1 MIMNNIFH
9 FTFALAAALMSGPG
23 AVSAYTSDYDRGYSE
38 GQQKAKNIW
47 KNKDG
52 GNCAY
57 ISKFEDQVDDFIRT
71 HYWYRS
77 SDYYATQSF
86 DKGAQSGMKRV
97 LQQYQTQ
104 CHNDHHDNDN
114 VNVDTGMCSGLG
126 KDAASE
132 IAEKYA
138 EDHCPNYSR
147 PVTSIF
153 QKKYKEECFE
163 IGLDDC
169 KGAINDEVYLYCGR
183 YIDDYSVLKGLKF
196 KCGYKVSGYIDDS
209 LH

>member
-1 MIMNNIFH
+1 MMNKIFNL
-9 FTFALAAALMSGPG
+9 TFALASALMSSPV
-23 AVSAYTSDYDRGYSE
+23 AVSAYTSDDYDRGFAQ
-38 GQQKAKNIW
+38 GQQAAQNIW
-47 KNKDG
+47 NHKDG
-52 GNCAY
+52 GNCAHISDLEYQVKDY
-57 ISKFEDQVDDFIRT
+57 IQT
-71 HYWYRS
+71 HYWWHS
-77 SDYYATQSF
+77 SDSPYTKSF
-86 DKGAQSGMKRV
+86 DKGGQAGMKKV

-114 VNVDTGMCSGLG
+114 DNVDTGMCSGLG

-138 EDHCPNYSR
+138 EKHCPNYSQ
-147 PVTSIF
+147 VTSVF

-169 KGAINDEVYLYCGR
+169 KGAINDKLYRYCGH
-183 YIDDYSVLKGLKF
+183 YIDDYSVVEGLKF

>member
-1 MIMNNIFH
+1 MEATTH
-9 FTFALAAALMSGPG
+9 FWWHSGD
-23 AVSAYTSDYDRGYSE
+23 SAFT
-38 GQQKAKNIW
+38 K
-47 KNKDG
+47 
-52 GNCAY
+52 
-57 ISKFEDQVDDFIRT
+57 
-71 HYWYRS
+71 
-77 SDYYATQSF
+77 SF
-86 DKGAQSGMKRV
+86 DKGGQAGMKNV

-196 KCGYKVSGYIDDS
+196 KCGYKGSSSSASASAPPMYHPGQGPRIGATVHRSPANLPRCIEAS
-209 LH
+209 LVLSC

>member
-1 MIMNNIFH
+1 MNKIFNL
-9 FTFALAAALMSGPG
+9 TFALAAALMSSPV
-23 AVSAYTSDYDRGYSE
+23 AVSAYTSDFDRGYAQ
-38 GQQKAKNIW
+38 GQQAAQNIW
-47 KNKDG
+47 KHKDG
-52 GNCAY
+52 GNCANISDLQYQVKDY
-57 ISKFEDQVDDFIRT
+57 IQT
-71 HYWYRS
+71 HFWWHS
-77 SDYYATQSF
+77 GDSASTKSF
-86 DKGAQSGMKRV
+86 DKGGQAGMKHV
-97 LQQYQTQ
+97 LQQYQTH
-104 CHNDHHDNDN
+104 CHDDYNNHDNDD

-147 PVTSIF
+147 PPTISF

-169 KGAINDEVYLYCGR
+169 KGAINDDIYRYCGR
-183 YIDDYSVLKGLKF
+183 YIDDYSVLEGLKF

>member
-1 MIMNNIFH
+1 MMNKIFNL
-9 FTFALAAALMSGPG
+9 TFALAAALMSSPV
-23 AVSAYTSDYDRGYSE
+23 AVSAYTTSDFDRGFAQ
-38 GQQKAKNIW
+38 GQQAAQNIW
-47 KNKDG
+47 KHKDG
-52 GNCAY
+52 GNCAHISDLEYQVKDY
-57 ISKFEDQVDDFIRT
+57 IQT
-71 HYWYRS
+71 HFWWHS
-77 SDYYATQSF
+77 SDSAFTKSF
-86 DKGAQSGMKRV
+86 DKGGQAGMKNV

-104 CHNDHHDNDN
+104 CHNDHHDNDD

-147 PVTSIF
+147 PPTSIF

-169 KGAINDEVYLYCGR
+169 KGAINDDIYRYCGR
-183 YIDDYSVLKGLKF
+183 YIDDYSVLEGLKF

>member
-1 MIMNNIFH
+1 MNQIFNL
-9 FTFALAAALMSGPG
+9 TFALVAALMSSP
-23 AVSAYTSDYDRGYSE
+23 VRAYTSDFDKGYDQ
-38 GQQKAKNIW
+38 GQKKAMNIW
-47 KNKDG
+47 NYQYG
-52 GNCAY
+52 GKCTHISDFEYKVNDY
-57 ISKFEDQVDDFIRT
+57 IKSY
-71 HYWYRS
+71 YWWHS
-77 SDYYATQSF
+77 SDSAFTKSF
-86 DKGAQSGMKRV
+86 DKGGQAGMKHV

-104 CHNDHHDNDN
+104 CHNDYNNHDNDD

-147 PVTSIF
+147 PNTILF
-153 QKKYKEECFE
+153 PKKYKEECFE

-169 KGAINDEVYLYCGR
+169 KGAINDEVYQYCGR

>member
-1 MIMNNIFH
+1 MNQIFNL
-9 FTFALAAALMSGPG
+9 TFALVAALMSSPV
-23 AVSAYTSDYDRGYSE
+23 AVRAYKSDFDKGYDQ
-38 GQQKAKNIW
+38 GQKKAQNIW
-47 KNKDG
+47 NYQYG
-52 GNCAY
+52 GKCTHISDFEYKVNDY
-57 ISKFEDQVDDFIRT
+57 IKSN
-71 HYWYRS
+71 YWWYS
-77 SDYYATQSF
+77 SDSAFTKSF
-86 DKGAQSGMKRV
+86 DKGGQAGMKHV

-104 CHNDHHDNDN
+104 CHNDHHDNDD

-138 EDHCPNYSR
+138 EDHCPNYRLPNTILS
-147 PVTSIF
+147 P
-153 QKKYKEECFE
+153 KKYKEECFE

-169 KGAINDEVYLYCGR
+169 KGAINDDIYRYCGR
-183 YIDDYSVLKGLKF
+183 YIDDYSVLEGLKF

>member
-1 MIMNNIFH
+1 MNKIFNL
-9 FTFALAAALMSGPG
+9 TFALAAALMSNPM
-23 AVSAYTSDYDRGYSE
+23 AVRAYTSDFDKGYDQ
-38 GQQKAKNIW
+38 GQKKAMNIW
-47 KNKDG
+47 NYQYG
-52 GNCAY
+52 GKCTHISDFEYKVNDY
-57 ISKFEDQVDDFIRT
+57 IKSN
-71 HYWYRS
+71 YWWYS
-77 SDYYATQSF
+77 SDSAFTKSF
-86 DKGAQSGMKRV
+86 DKGGQAGMKHV

-104 CHNDHHDNDN
+104 CHNDHHDNDD

-138 EDHCPNYSR
+138 EYHCPNYSR
-147 PVTSIF
+147 PNTILSP
-153 QKKYKEECFE
+153 KKYKEECFE

-169 KGAINDEVYLYCGR
+169 KGAINDDIYRYCGS

>member
-1 MIMNNIFH
+1 MNN
-9 FTFALAAALMSGPG
+9 
-23 AVSAYTSDYDRGYSE
+23 
-38 GQQKAKNIW
+38 
-47 KNKDG
+47 
-52 GNCAY
+52 
-57 ISKFEDQVDDFIRT
+57 
-71 HYWYRS
+71 
-77 SDYYATQSF
+77 
-86 DKGAQSGMKRV
+86 V